1 MKAIFNFLP
10 SQEFLNLPFPRFY
23 ASSFVCFECSYCKC
37 ISQTKQIGPVLR
49 SLSWNDYCEDLCCA
63 FFLIQLWRHP
73 CTMKIFY
80 QVYFWSTFG
89 LWLKKLQY
97 NYNFIVY
104 SSSKLVRYSLSFYT
118 ILMRPYSYISCRPTT
133 VPCTSSAASGA
144 SDLPSP
150 SISSTTRSPEP
161 AAHLTVTLTRWKC
174 VPVLIELALCGS
186 PSLFL
191 QSFIWRAHKNYPLR
205 TPLPL
210 ISARWF

>member
-1 MKAIFNFLP
+1 MIVVKTYVVLFFNPTLTSPLYYEIFL
-10 SQEFLNLPFPRFY
+10 
-23 ASSFVCFECSYCKC
+23 SSLLLKSR
-37 ISQTKQIGPVLR
+37 L
-49 SLSWNDYCEDLCCA
+49 L
-63 FFLIQLWRHP
+63 
-73 CTMKIFY
+73 
-80 QVYFWSTFG
+80 
-89 LWLKKLQY
+89 LKKLQY

-104 SSSKLVRYSLSFYT
+104 SNSKLVRYSLSFCT
-118 ILMRPYSYISCRPTT
+118 ILMRSYSSNSCRPTT
-133 VPCTSSAASGA
+133 VSCTSSAASGA

-210 ISARWF
+210 ISAR

>member
-1 MKAIFNFLP
+1 MTFL
-10 SQEFLNLPFPRFY
+10 
-23 ASSFVCFECSYCKC
+23 SS
-37 ISQTKQIGPVLR
+37 L
-49 SLSWNDYCEDLCCA
+49 LSKS
-63 FFLIQLWRHP
+63 R
-73 CTMKIFY
+73 
-80 QVYFWSTFG
+80 

-97 NYNFIVY
+97 TRNYDFIVY
-104 SSSKLVRYSLSFYT
+104 SNSKLVRYSLCFYT
-118 ILMRPYSYISCRPTT
+118 ILMRPYSYHSCRHTT
-133 VPCTSSAASGA
+133 VSCTSSAASGA

-210 ISARWF
+210 ISAR

>member
-1 MKAIFNFLP
+1 MLQVLFVLNVLTVNIFHIPNKSVRFCALWFEMIVVKTCVVLFVLFFNPALTSSLYYELFL
-10 SQEFLNLPFPRFY
+10 
-23 ASSFVCFECSYCKC
+23 SSLLFKC
-37 ISQTKQIGPVLR
+37 RL
-49 SLSWNDYCEDLCCA
+49 
-63 FFLIQLWRHP
+63 
-73 CTMKIFY
+73 
-80 QVYFWSTFG
+80 

-97 NYNFIVY
+97 NYSFIVY
-104 SSSKLVRYSLSFYT
+104 SNSKLVRYSLSFYT
-118 ILMRPYSYISCRPTT
+118 ILMRHNSYNSCRPTT
-133 VPCTSSAASGA
+133 VSCTTSAASGA